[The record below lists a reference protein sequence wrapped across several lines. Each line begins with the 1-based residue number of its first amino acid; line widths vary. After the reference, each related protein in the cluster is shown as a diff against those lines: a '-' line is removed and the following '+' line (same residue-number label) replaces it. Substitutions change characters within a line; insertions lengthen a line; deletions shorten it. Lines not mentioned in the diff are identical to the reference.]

1 MSNDNWYLLS
11 LPNLPLLK
19 CELGEKAV
27 EHIWKCIDTATEKKF
42 NSNLAGNISE
52 SFSIEDIDSKFWN
65 EHLSSSCESYIE
77 QFRDMITSSRNA
89 FFNDMRTKMH
99 LDNFWVNYQK
109 ETEFNPLHTHSGVLS
124 FVAWMK
130 IPTEWKE
137 QHELPISKNSACPS
151 ASDFMFAYNTILGNI
166 STQSIHMGK
175 ESENSM
181 IIFPSTLH
189 HQVYPFYNCGEDRIT
204 VSGNI
209 YLQL

>member
-1 MSNDNWYLLS
+1 MNSDNWYLLT

-19 CELGEKAV
+19 CELGESAV
-27 EHIWKCIDTATEKKF
+27 EHIWKCIGTAKDKL
-42 NSNLAGNISE
+42 NDSLAGNISE
-52 SFSIEDIDSKFWN
+52 SFAIEDIDSKFWN
-65 EHLSSSCESYIE
+65 EHLSSNCEKYLE
-77 QFRDMITSSRNA
+77 QFLDMIVSARNP
-89 FFNDMRTKMH
+89 FFGKMRTIMR
-99 LDNFWVNYQK
+99 LDDFWVNYQK
-109 ETEFNPLHTHSGVLS
+109 ETEFNPLHMHSGVLS

-151 ASDFMFAYNTILGNI
+151 ASDFMFAYNNILGNI
-166 STQSIHMGK
+166 STQSIDMGK

-189 HQVYPFYNCGEDRIT
+189 HQVYPFYNCGEDRIS

-209 YLQL
+209 YLQP